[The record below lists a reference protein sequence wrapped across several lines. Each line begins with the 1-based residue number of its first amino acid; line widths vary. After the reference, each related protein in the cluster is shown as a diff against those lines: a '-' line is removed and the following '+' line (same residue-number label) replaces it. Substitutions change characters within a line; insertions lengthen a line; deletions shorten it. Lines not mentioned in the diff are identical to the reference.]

1 MEHYRS
7 KDNQSARPYVRLER
21 ILKSAGGGGH
31 GMGADSSLRQR
42 AIHRGLSVLLGLLH
56 HVSMPATFAGMALRW
71 FRLRYA
77 MLKPRPGD
85 IYVATAPK
93 TGTTWTQQIVYQVL
107 TGGRGEFE
115 HIYQVSPYLEQLM
128 LRSFAEAVL
137 DALPSPRILKTHMPY
152 WLVAPPPDSRVIYVT
167 RNAVDSLVSLHN
179 HVCLEEGY
187 RHKLDVPFLRRSF
200 LLKRWFWHLESWWP
214 HRADPN
220 VLHLRYEELAA
231 DLEGSIRKVARF
243 LGVTL
248 EEDRMGA
255 ILEKCSFAY
264 MKQHNERFEA
274 RLFLFDRNLSRQG
287 FIRKGAVGDGRT
299 ALTPE
304 VQAAL
309 RDRMGPLRK
318 KLGIGETEM

>member
-1 MEHYRS
+1 
-7 KDNQSARPYVRLER
+7 
-21 ILKSAGGGGH
+21 
-31 GMGADSSLRQR
+31 MGAGSSFRQR
-42 AIHRGLSVLLGLLH
+42 AIHGVLSILLRLLL
-56 HVSMPATFAGMALRW
+56 HVSMPVAFASMVLRW

-115 HIYQVSPYLEQLM
+115 HLYQVSPYLEELM
-128 LRSFAEAVL
+128 LRSFAEPVL

-152 WLVAPPPDSRVIYVT
+152 GLVAPPPDSRVIYVT
-167 RNAVDSLVSLHN
+167 RNAADSLVSLHN
-179 HVCLEEGY
+179 HICLEEGY
-187 RHKLDVPFLRRSF
+187 RHKLDVPLLRQSF
-200 LLKRWFWHLESWWP
+200 LVKRWFWHLKSWWP

-231 DLEGSIRKVARF
+231 DLEGGIRKVARF

-264 MKQHNERFEA
+264 MKQHADRFDMRL
-274 RLFLFDRNLSRQG
+274 RLFDGGAPRLG
-287 FIRKGAVGDGRT
+287 FIRKGVVGDGRT
-299 ALTPE
+299 VLTPE

-309 RDRMGPLRK
+309 GERMGPLRK
-318 KLGIGETEM
+318 KLGIGETEV

>member
-1 MEHYRS
+1 MTDKNSDALRAPH
-7 KDNQSARPYVRLER
+7 DGMLR
-21 ILKSAGGGGH
+21 I
-31 GMGADSSLRQR
+31 
-42 AIHRGLSVLLGLLH
+42 AIHKALSVMLGLVNH
-56 HVSMPATFAGMALRW
+56 ISMPMSLAAVALRW

-77 MLKPRPGD
+77 LLKPRPGD

-93 TGTTWTQQIVYQVL
+93 TGTTWMQQIVFQVL

-128 LRSFAEAVL
+128 LRGFAEDVL
-137 DALPSPRILKTHMPY
+137 DALPSPRILKTHMTY
-152 WLVAPPPDSRVIYVT
+152 GLVAPPPDSRVIYVT
-167 RNAVDSLVSLHN
+167 RNAEDSLVSLHN
-179 HVCLEEGY
+179 HVCLESGY
-187 RHKLDVPFLRRSF
+187 RPALDVPFLRQSF

-231 DLEGSIRKVARF
+231 DLEGCIRKVARF

-248 EEDRMGA
+248 EEDRMGT

-264 MKQHNERFEA
+264 MKQHDDCFDV
-274 RLFLFDRNLSRQG
+274 RLPLFDRSAARPN
-287 FIRKGAVGDGRT
+287 FIRKGVVGDGRVV
-299 ALTPE
+299 LTPE

-309 RDRMGPLRK
+309 GERMGPLRK
-318 KLGIGETEM
+318 KLGLGETEV